1 VKMGTMVVGIIMM
14 VVALIMFPIIL
25 DAVSTI
31 LGNAN
36 IADYTG
42 LETMVA
48 IAPLLVFIGLLAGG
62 GWLTFKGL
70 TAGRTGK
77 GKSDRSLM

>member
-1 VKMGTMVVGIIMM
+1 MTTMIIGIIMM

-31 LGNAN
+31 LADAN
-36 IADYTG
+36 LADYTG

-48 IAPLLVFIGLLAGG
+48 IAPLIIFIGLLAGG

-70 TAGRTGK
+70 TSGRSSS
-77 GKSDRSLM
+77 GKSGKSYH